1 MHLCPPHS
9 LGAVF
14 YLPPQR
20 GTAAG
25 VRSGLLPPASF
36 FPTTQPGSAL
46 IGAALPTPSFNHLAG
61 AVLTFRDRG
70 HQPHLPPTSPW
81 ECQDGTHP
89 CPSHT
94 AVSDYLSENN
104 SPRGPFWKHVLR
116 EVTVCRDELLLLLLS
131 RFSRV
136 RLCAT
141 PVLVHHKNL
150 LRHIST
156 QIHGIKQ
163 QLYHIHEFCGMEQR
177 EDQFQLCVYGI
188 NRAES

>member
-1 MHLCPPHS
+1 MSPRTRSISQGLDGSLEESQVHLCPPHS

-141 PVLVHHKNL
+141 PETEPTRLPFPEIL
-150 LRHIST
+150 
-156 QIHGIKQ
+156 Q
-163 QLYHIHEFCGMEQR
+163 
-177 EDQFQLCVYGI
+177 
-188 NRAES
+188 AEMKRTH